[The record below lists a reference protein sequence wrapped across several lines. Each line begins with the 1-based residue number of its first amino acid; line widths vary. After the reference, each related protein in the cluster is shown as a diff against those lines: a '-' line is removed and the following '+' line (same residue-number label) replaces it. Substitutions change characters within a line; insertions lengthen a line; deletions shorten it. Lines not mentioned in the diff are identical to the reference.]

1 MPGGLLQL
9 HVGECDTRFQC
20 NFLSNCA
27 GGSGCRFFHP
37 AVAVANCSGRAV
49 PCPSQAVEHFRR
61 EHPEEFAQQDQLAAA
76 DNGTVFR
83 VAFQRRSNGMR
94 MIRNLPQVLEV
105 RGARDGGGGACGAGV
120 RPGRE
125 VAPVAVDIQRGWFG
139 S

>member
-1 MPGGLLQL
+1 MPGGLLQV
-9 HVGECDTRFQC
+9 HVGECNTRFQC

-94 MIRNLPQVLEV
+94 LIRNLPQVLEV
-105 RGARDGGGGACGAGV
+105 RGARDGGGVHAGQGLGQG
-120 RPGRE
+120 GRWRLL
-125 VAPVAVDIQRGWFG
+125 PWTDQRGLFG